1 MKDVL
6 FAGESEKKIFS
17 TLGYMARNTLS
28 HLFSRTKSLDGA
40 GYGAYKKLK
49 GAYSEPDLTVSIDRV
64 QADPYAS
71 PSKLRLIL
79 PMKAAGIPQ
88 HLVDDATGRVAVADF
103 LARRIQADPHR
114 PRNVHIGDIGQQ
126 VLERTHV
133 LVTPDRVEARLLV
146 GLPAKGRRILGRQA
160 AHLLA
165 DDLPHIA
172 DDCLRHD
179 RFDPA
184 DVRALEEHV
193 ALLRDQEALRAQLK
207 SRKLVAFVGN
217 GAILPRAAGDSDRP
231 LATNQATT
239 FESPESLSQTFEL
252 PSGRTVTG
260 MGIPE
265 GLTVI
270 VGGGYHGK
278 STLLRALERGIYPH
292 VAGDGRE
299 WVISRADVASV
310 RAEDGRPIT
319 GDDISPFITNLPTG
333 TDTSHFSTTNA
344 SGSTSQAANVVEAH
358 AAGACALLIDEDTSA
373 TNFMIRDHLMQ
384 RLVPNNKEPITPFV
398 QRVRSLYD
406 ATSVSTVL
414 IAGGS
419 GAYLRL
425 ADTVI
430 AMDAYRPSEVTA
442 RAHDIAREGE
452 APEKTEEAE
461 DTGEFRHATA
471 RRILASGTLSSRKP
485 PKPRGL
491 STISVDRSDIDLS
504 AVGQLV
510 APSQTAAIAAALAW
524 LSKNADGQTPLVDL
538 VARLEQQITE
548 KGLAVLTPG
557 RDHPGHLSR
566 PRGAEILAAAN
577 RYRELKL
584 A

>member
-1 MKDVL
+1 
-6 FAGESEKKIFS
+6 
-17 TLGYMARNTLS
+17 MARNTLS
-28 HLFSRTKSLDGA
+28 DLFSRTKSLDGA

-49 GAYSEPDLTVSIDRV
+49 GAYSEPGLTVSIDRV

-71 PSKLRLIL
+71 PSKVRLIL
-79 PMKAAGIPQ
+79 PMQAAGIPQ

-103 LARRIQADPHR
+103 LARRIQADPNR

-165 DDLPHIA
+165 DDLPNLA

-179 RFDPA
+179 RFAPA
-184 DVRALEEHV
+184 DVQALEDHV
-193 ALLRDQEALRAQLK
+193 ALLRDQEALRAQLQP
-207 SRKLVAFVGN
+207 RKLVAFVGN

-231 LATNQATT
+231 LGANQATA
-239 FESPESLSQTFEL
+239 FDSPESLSQTFEL

-299 WVISRADVASV
+299 WVISLADVASV

-333 TDTSHFSTTNA
+333 ADTRHFTTTNA
-344 SGSTSQAANVVEAH
+344 SGSTSQAANVVEVH
-358 AAGACALLIDEDTSA
+358 AAGASALLIDEDTSA
-373 TNFMIRDHLMQ
+373 TNFMIRDRLMQ
-384 RLVPNNKEPITPFV
+384 RLVPNDKEPITPFV

-442 RAHDIAREGE
+442 RAHEIAREGQ
-452 APEKTEEAE
+452 AAE
-461 DTGEFRHATA
+461 DTEDAEDTAEFHHVTA
-471 RRILASGTLSSRKP
+471 QRVLARGTLSSRKP

-504 AVGQLV
+504 AVGQLI

-538 VARLEQQITE
+538 VARLEQQIAE
-548 KGLAVLTPG
+548 KGLAVLVPG

-566 PRGAEILAAAN
+566 PRGTEILAAAN

>member
-1 MKDVL
+1 
-6 FAGESEKKIFS
+6 
-17 TLGYMARNTLS
+17 MARITLS
-28 HLFSRTKSLDGA
+28 DLFSRTKSLDGA

-71 PSKLRLIL
+71 PSKVRLIL
-79 PMKAAGIPQ
+79 PMQAAGIPQ

-103 LARRIQADPHR
+103 LARRIQADSHR
-114 PRNVHIGDIGQQ
+114 SRNVHIGDIGQQ

-165 DDLPHIA
+165 DDLPQLA
-172 DDCLRHD
+172 DDCLHHD
-179 RFDPA
+179 RFAPA
-184 DVRALEEHV
+184 DVQALEDHV

-231 LATNQATT
+231 LAANQATA

-333 TDTSHFSTTNA
+333 ADTRHFTTTNA

-358 AAGACALLIDEDTSA
+358 AAGASALLIDEDTSA
-373 TNFMIRDHLMQ
+373 TNFMIRDRLMQ

-442 RAHDIAREGE
+442 RAHDIAQEGE
-452 APEKTEEAE
+452 AAVNAEGTEEA
-461 DTGEFRHATA
+461 GEFQHITA
-471 RRILASGTLSSRKP
+471 ERVLARGTLSSRKP

-524 LSKNADGQTPLVDL
+524 LSKNADGQTPMVDL
-538 VARLEQQITE
+538 VARLERQITE
-548 KGLAVLTPG
+548 KGLAVLAPG

-577 RYRELKL
+577 RYRELEL

>member
-28 HLFSRTKSLDGA
+28 DLFSRTKSLDGA

-165 DDLPHIA
+165 DDLPNLS

-179 RFDPA
+179 RFAPA
-184 DVRALEEHV
+184 DTQALEEHV

-231 LATNQATT
+231 LAANQATA

-278 STLLRALERGIYPH
+278 STLLRALEHGIYPH
-292 VAGDGRE
+292 ISGDGRE
-299 WVISRADVASV
+299 WVISRSDVASV

-333 TDTSHFSTTNA
+333 TDTRHFTTTNA

-358 AAGACALLIDEDTSA
+358 AAGASALLIDEDTSA
-373 TNFMIRDHLMQ
+373 TNFMIRDRLMQ
-384 RLVPNNKEPITPFV
+384 RLVPNDKEPITPFV

-430 AMDAYRPSEVTA
+430 AMDAYRPSEVSA
-442 RAHDIAREGE
+442 RAHDIAQEGE
-452 APEKTEEAE
+452 AAKDAGKFQHITAE
-461 DTGEFRHATA
+461 RVLA
-471 RRILASGTLSSRKP
+471 RGTLSSRKP

-538 VARLEQQITE
+538 VARLGRQITE
-548 KGLAVLTPG
+548 KGLAVLAPG

-577 RYRELKL
+577 RYRGLNL

>member
-1 MKDVL
+1 
-6 FAGESEKKIFS
+6 
-17 TLGYMARNTLS
+17 MARNTLS
-28 HLFSRTKSLDGA
+28 DLFSRTKSLDGA

-49 GAYSEPDLTVSIDRV
+49 GAYSEPELTVSIDRV

-71 PSKLRLIL
+71 PSKVRLIL
-79 PMKAAGIPQ
+79 PMDAAGIPP
-88 HLVDDATGRVAVADF
+88 HLIDDVTGRVAVADF
-103 LARRIQADPHR
+103 LARRIQADSHR
-114 PRNVHIGDIGQQ
+114 SRNVHIGDIGQQ

-133 LVTPDRVEARLLV
+133 LVTPDRIEARLLV

-179 RFDPA
+179 RFAPA
-184 DVRALEEHV
+184 DVQALEDHV

-207 SRKLVAFVGN
+207 PRKLVAFVGN

-231 LATNQATT
+231 LAANQATA

-292 VAGDGRE
+292 ISGDGRE

-373 TNFMIRDHLMQ
+373 TNSMIRDHLMQ

-442 RAHDIAREGE
+442 RAHEIALEGE
-452 APEKTEEAE
+452 APEETEEAE

-471 RRILASGTLSSRKP
+471 RRILARGTLSSRKP
-485 PKPRGL
+485 PKPRGV

>member
-6 FAGESEKKIFS
+6 FAGESQKKIFP

-28 HLFSRTKSLDGA
+28 DLFSRTKSLDGA

-49 GAYSEPDLTVSIDRV
+49 GAYSEPKLTVSIDRV

-71 PSKLRLIL
+71 PSKVRLIL
-79 PMKAAGIPQ
+79 PMKTAGIPQ

-103 LARRIQADPHR
+103 LARRIQADSHR
-114 PRNVHIGDIGQQ
+114 SRNVHIGDIGQQ

-133 LVTPDRVEARLLV
+133 LVTPDRLEARLLV

-179 RFDPA
+179 RFAPA

-231 LATNQATT
+231 LAANQATA
-239 FESPESLSQTFEL
+239 FETPESLSQTFEL

-265 GLTVI
+265 GLTVV

-292 VAGDGRE
+292 ISGDGRE

-333 TDTSHFSTTNA
+333 ADTRHFTTTNA
-344 SGSTSQAANVVEAH
+344 SGSTSQATNVVEAH
-358 AAGACALLIDEDTSA
+358 AAGASALLIDEDTSA
-373 TNFMIRDHLMQ
+373 TNFMIRDRLMQ

-442 RAHDIAREGE
+442 RAHEIAQEGE
-452 APEKTEEAE
+452 VAVNPEGTEEA
-461 DTGEFRHATA
+461 GEFQHITA
-471 RRILASGTLSSRKP
+471 ERVLARGTLSSRKP

-510 APSQTAAIAAALAW
+510 APCQTAAIAAALEW

-538 VARLEQQITE
+538 VARLERQITE
-548 KGLAVLTPG
+548 KGLAVLAPG

-584 A
+584 T

>member
-1 MKDVL
+1 
-6 FAGESEKKIFS
+6 
-17 TLGYMARNTLS
+17 MARNTLS
-28 HLFSRTKSLDGA
+28 DLFSRTKSLDGA

-49 GAYSEPDLTVSIDRV
+49 GAYSESGLTVSIDRV

-126 VLERTHV
+126 ILERTHV
-133 LVTPDRVEARLLV
+133 LVTPDRVEGRLLV

-179 RFDPA
+179 RFAPA
-184 DVRALEEHV
+184 DVQALEDHV

-207 SRKLVAFVGN
+207 PRNLVAFVGN

-231 LATNQATT
+231 LAADKATA

-292 VAGDGRE
+292 IAGDGRE

-319 GDDISPFITNLPTG
+319 DDDISPFITNLPTG
-333 TDTSHFSTTNA
+333 ADTRHFTTTNA

-358 AAGACALLIDEDTSA
+358 AAGTSALLIDEDTSA
-373 TNFMIRDHLMQ
+373 TNFMIRDRLMQ
-384 RLVPNNKEPITPFV
+384 RLVPSDKEPITPFV

-430 AMDAYRPSEVTA
+430 AMDSYRPSEVTA
-442 RAHDIAREGE
+442 RAHHIAREGQ
-452 APEKTEEAE
+452 ATEDMKEAE
-461 DTGEFRHATA
+461 VAGEFRHITA
-471 RRILASGTLSSRKP
+471 GRVLARGTLSSRKP

-510 APSQTAAIAAALAW
+510 VPSQTAAIAAALAW

-548 KGLAVLTPG
+548 KGLAVLAPG

>member
-1 MKDVL
+1 
-6 FAGESEKKIFS
+6 
-17 TLGYMARNTLS
+17 MARNTLS
-28 HLFSRTKSLDGA
+28 DLFSRTKSLDGA

-49 GAYSEPDLTVSIDRV
+49 GAYSESGLTVSIDRV

-71 PSKLRLIL
+71 PSKVRLIL
-79 PMKAAGIPQ
+79 PMKISSIPQ

-103 LARRIQADPHR
+103 LARRIQADPNR
-114 PRNVHIGDIGQQ
+114 PRNVHVGDIGQQ

-165 DDLPHIA
+165 DDLPNLS

-184 DVRALEEHV
+184 DVQALEDHV

-231 LATNQATT
+231 LAANRATS

-265 GLTVI
+265 VLTVI

-292 VAGDGRE
+292 ISGDGRE

-442 RAHDIAREGE
+442 RAHEIALEGE
-452 APEKTEEAE
+452 ASDDA
-461 DTGEFRHATA
+461 GEFHHVTA
-471 RRILASGTLSSRKP
+471 ERVLARGTLSSRKP
-485 PKPRGL
+485 PKPRGV

>member
-1 MKDVL
+1 
-6 FAGESEKKIFS
+6 
-17 TLGYMARNTLS
+17 MARITLS
-28 HLFSRTKSLDGA
+28 DLFSRTKSLDGA

-71 PSKLRLIL
+71 PSKVRLIL
-79 PMKAAGIPQ
+79 PMKAVGIPQ

-103 LARRIQADPHR
+103 VARRIQADSHR
-114 PRNVHIGDIGQQ
+114 SRNVHIGDIGQQ

-231 LATNQATT
+231 LAANQATA
-239 FESPESLSQTFEL
+239 FESPESLSQAFEL

-278 STLLRALERGIYPH
+278 STLLRALEHGIYPH

-333 TDTSHFSTTNA
+333 ADTRHFTTTNA

-358 AAGACALLIDEDTSA
+358 AAGTCALLIDEDTSA
-373 TNFMIRDHLMQ
+373 TNFMIRDRLMQ

-452 APEKTEEAE
+452 AAVDSEGTEEA
-461 DTGEFRHATA
+461 GEFQHITA
-471 RRILASGTLSSRKP
+471 ERVLASKTLSSRKP

-524 LSKNADGQTPLVDL
+524 LSKNADGQTPMVDL
-538 VARLEQQITE
+538 VARLERQITE
-548 KGLAVLTPG
+548 KGLAVLAPG

-584 A
+584 T

>member
-1 MKDVL
+1 
-6 FAGESEKKIFS
+6 
-17 TLGYMARNTLS
+17 MARNTLS
-28 HLFSRTKSLDGA
+28 DLFSRTKSLDGA

-49 GAYSEPDLTVSIDRV
+49 GAYSEPELTVSIDRV

-71 PSKLRLIL
+71 PSKVRLIL
-79 PMKAAGIPQ
+79 PMDAAGIPS
-88 HLVDDATGRVAVADF
+88 HLIDDVTGRVAVADF

-114 PRNVHIGDIGQQ
+114 ARNVHIGDIGQQ

-133 LVTPDRVEARLLV
+133 LITPDRVEARLLV

-165 DDLPHIA
+165 DDLPYIA
-172 DDCLRHD
+172 EDCLRHD
-179 RFDPA
+179 RFAPA
-184 DVRALEEHV
+184 DAQALEEHV

-231 LATNQATT
+231 LAANQATA

-333 TDTSHFSTTNA
+333 ADTRHFTTTNS

-358 AAGACALLIDEDTSA
+358 AAGTSTLLIDEDTSA
-373 TNFMIRDHLMQ
+373 TNFMIRDRLMQ

-452 APEKTEEAE
+452 APE
-461 DTGEFRHATA
+461 DSGEFRHITA
-471 RRILASGTLSSRKP
+471 ERVPARGTLSSRKP

-548 KGLAVLTPG
+548 KGLAVLAPE

-584 A
+584 V

>member
-1 MKDVL
+1 
-6 FAGESEKKIFS
+6 
-17 TLGYMARNTLS
+17 MARNTLS
-28 HLFSRTKSLDGA
+28 DLFSRTKSLDGA

-71 PSKLRLIL
+71 PSKVRLIL

-103 LARRIQADPHR
+103 LARRIQAESHR
-114 PRNVHIGDIGQQ
+114 SRNVHIGDIGQQ

-165 DDLPHIA
+165 DDLPQLA

-179 RFDPA
+179 RFAPA
-184 DVRALEEHV
+184 DVQALEDHV

-231 LATNQATT
+231 LAANQATT

-278 STLLRALERGIYPH
+278 STLLHALERGIYPH

-333 TDTSHFSTTNA
+333 ADTRHFTTTNA

-358 AAGACALLIDEDTSA
+358 AAGTSTLLIDEDTSA
-373 TNFMIRDHLMQ
+373 TNFMIRDRLMQ

-430 AMDAYRPSEVTA
+430 AMDAYRPSEVTE

-452 APEKTEEAE
+452 ASE
-461 DTGEFRHATA
+461 DTGEFRHITA
-471 RRILASGTLSSRKP
+471 ERVLARGTLSSRKP

-524 LSKNADGQTPLVDL
+524 LSKNADGQTPMVDL
-538 VARLEQQITE
+538 VARLERQITE
-548 KGLAVLTPG
+548 KGLAVLAPG

-584 A
+584 T

>member
-1 MKDVL
+1 
-6 FAGESEKKIFS
+6 
-17 TLGYMARNTLS
+17 MARNTLS
-28 HLFSRTKSLDGA
+28 DLFSRTKSLDGA

-49 GAYSEPDLTVSIDRV
+49 GAYSESGLTVSIDRV

-71 PSKLRLIL
+71 PSKVRLIL
-79 PMKAAGIPQ
+79 PMKISSIPQ

-103 LARRIQADPHR
+103 LARRIQADPNR
-114 PRNVHIGDIGQQ
+114 PRNVHVGDIGQQ

-184 DVRALEEHV
+184 DVQALEDHV

-231 LATNQATT
+231 LAANRATS

-252 PSGRTVTG
+252 PSGRTATG

-292 VAGDGRE
+292 ISGDGRE

-452 APEKTEEAE
+452 APEETEEAE

-471 RRILASGTLSSRKP
+471 RRILARGTLSSRKP
-485 PKPRGL
+485 PKPRGV
-491 STISVDRSDIDLS
+491 STISVDRSNIDLS

-510 APSQTAAIAAALAW
+510 APSQTAAIAAALVW

>member
-193 ALLRDQEALRAQLK
+193 ALLRDQDALRAQLK

-292 VAGDGRE
+292 ISGDGRE

-442 RAHDIAREGE
+442 RAHEIAREGE
-452 APEKTEEAE
+452 APEDA
-461 DTGEFRHATA
+461 GEFRHITA
-471 RRILASGTLSSRKP
+471 ERVPACGTLSSRKP

>member
-1 MKDVL
+1 
-6 FAGESEKKIFS
+6 
-17 TLGYMARNTLS
+17 MARNTLS
-28 HLFSRTKSLDGA
+28 DLFSRTKSLDGA

-49 GAYSEPDLTVSIDRV
+49 GAYSESGLTVSIDRV

-71 PSKLRLIL
+71 PSKVRLIL
-79 PMKAAGIPQ
+79 PMKVASIPQ

-103 LARRIQADPHR
+103 LARRIQADPNR
-114 PRNVHIGDIGQQ
+114 PRNVHVGDIGQQ

-165 DDLPHIA
+165 DDLPNLS

-184 DVRALEEHV
+184 DVQALEDHV
-193 ALLRDQEALRAQLK
+193 TLLRDQEALRAQLK

-231 LATNQATT
+231 LAANRATA

-292 VAGDGRE
+292 ISGDGRE

-373 TNFMIRDHLMQ
+373 TNFMIRDRLMQ
-384 RLVPNNKEPITPFV
+384 RLVPNDKEPITPFV

-430 AMDAYRPSEVTA
+430 AMDAYRPREVTA

-452 APEKTEEAE
+452 APEEMEEAE

-471 RRILASGTLSSRKP
+471 RRILARGTLSSRKP
-485 PKPRGL
+485 PKPRGV

-510 APSQTAAIAAALAW
+510 VPSQTAAIAAALAW

>member
-1 MKDVL
+1 
-6 FAGESEKKIFS
+6 
-17 TLGYMARNTLS
+17 MARNTLS
-28 HLFSRTKSLDGA
+28 DLFSRTKSLDGA

-49 GAYSEPDLTVSIDRV
+49 GAYSESGLTVSIDRV

-71 PSKLRLIL
+71 PSKVRLIL
-79 PMKAAGIPQ
+79 PTKVASIPQ

-103 LARRIQADPHR
+103 LARRIQADPNR
-114 PRNVHIGDIGQQ
+114 PRNVHVGDIGQQ

-165 DDLPHIA
+165 DDLPNLS

-184 DVRALEEHV
+184 DVQALEDHV

-231 LATNQATT
+231 LAANRATS

-292 VAGDGRE
+292 VSGDGRE

-333 TDTSHFSTTNA
+333 TDTSRFSTTNA

-373 TNFMIRDHLMQ
+373 TNFMIRDRLMQ

-442 RAHDIAREGE
+442 RAHEIALERQTPVDTEDAQE
-452 APEKTEEAE
+452 A
-461 DTGEFRHATA
+461 GEFQHITA
-471 RRILASGTLSSRKP
+471 ERVLARGTLSSRKP

>member
-1 MKDVL
+1 
-6 FAGESEKKIFS
+6 
-17 TLGYMARNTLS
+17 MARNETAARS
-28 HLFSRTKSLDGA
+28 FKDLFDHARKLDGA
-40 GYGAYKKLK
+40 GYGAYKKLA
-49 GAYSEPDLTVSIDRV
+49 GAFGEPGLTLSIDRV

-71 PSKLRLIL
+71 PSKMRLIL
-79 PMKAAGIPQ
+79 PMRAAGIPQ
-88 HLVDDATGRVAVADF
+88 HLIDDPIGRVAVADF
-103 LARRIQADPHR
+103 LARRIQADANR
-114 PRNVHIGDIGQQ
+114 PKNVHIGDIGQQ

-133 LVTPDRVEARLLV
+133 LVTPDRIEARLLV

-165 DDLPHIA
+165 DDLPQLA
-172 DDCLRHD
+172 DDCLFHD

-184 DVRALEEHV
+184 DARALEDHV
-193 ALLRDQEALRAQLK
+193 ALLRDQEFLRAQLAP
-207 SRKLVAFVGN
+207 RKLVAFVGN

-231 LATNQATT
+231 LAASQAMP
-239 FESPESLSQTFEL
+239 FESPESLTYTFNL

-292 VAGDGRE
+292 IAGDGRE

-319 GDDISPFITNLPTG
+319 GADISPFITNLPTG
-333 TDTSHFSTTNA
+333 ADTRRFSTTNA

-358 AAGACALLIDEDTSA
+358 AAGTSALLIDEDTSA
-373 TNFMIRDHLMQ
+373 TNFMIRDRLMQ
-384 RLVPNNKEPITPFV
+384 RLVPNEKEPITPFV

-430 AMDAYRPSEVTA
+430 AMDAYRPSDVTA
-442 RAHDIAREGE
+442 RAHELAGEEELSEQEG
-452 APEKTEEAE
+452 
-461 DTGEFRHATA
+461 FQHITA
-471 RRILASGTLSSRKP
+471 SRILARGALKSRKP

-491 STISVDRSDIDLS
+491 STISVDRSDIDLA

-524 LSKNADGQTPLVDL
+524 LSKNADGQTPLVEL
-538 VARLEQQITE
+538 VARLERRITE
-548 KGLAVLTPG
+548 DGLAVLVPG

-566 PRGAEILAAAN
+566 PRGAEILAAVN

>member
-1 MKDVL
+1 
-6 FAGESEKKIFS
+6 
-17 TLGYMARNTLS
+17 MARITLS
-28 HLFSRTKSLDGA
+28 DLFSRTKSLDGA

-71 PSKLRLIL
+71 PSKVRLIL

-103 LARRIQADPHR
+103 LARRIQADSHR
-114 PRNVHIGDIGQQ
+114 SRNVHIGDIGQQ

-165 DDLPHIA
+165 DDLPYIA

-217 GAILPRAAGDSDRP
+217 GVILPRAAGDSDRP
-231 LATNQATT
+231 LAANRATA
-239 FESPESLSQTFEL
+239 FESPESLSQTFDL
-252 PSGRTVTG
+252 PSGRSVTG

-333 TDTSHFSTTNA
+333 ADTRHFTTTNA

-358 AAGACALLIDEDTSA
+358 AAGASALLIDEDTSA
-373 TNFMIRDHLMQ
+373 TNFMIRDRLMQ

-430 AMDAYRPSEVTA
+430 AMDAYRPSEVTT
-442 RAHDIAREGE
+442 RAHDIAREEE
-452 APEKTEEAE
+452 ATVNAEGTEEA
-461 DTGEFRHATA
+461 GEFQHITA
-471 RRILASGTLSSRKP
+471 ERVLARGTLSSRKP

-524 LSKNADGQTPLVDL
+524 LSKNADGQTPMVDL
-538 VARLEQQITE
+538 VARLERQITE
-548 KGLAVLTPG
+548 KGLAVLALG

-584 A
+584 T

>member
-1 MKDVL
+1 
-6 FAGESEKKIFS
+6 
-17 TLGYMARNTLS
+17 MARITLS
-28 HLFSRTKSLDGA
+28 DLFSRTKSLDGA

-71 PSKLRLIL
+71 PSKVRLIL
-79 PMKAAGIPQ
+79 PMKTAGIPQ
-88 HLVDDATGRVAVADF
+88 HLVDDVTGRVAVADF
-103 LARRIQADPHR
+103 LARRIQAAPHR

-126 VLERTHV
+126 ILERTHV
-133 LVTPDRVEARLLV
+133 LVIPDRVEARLLV

-165 DDLPHIA
+165 DDLPYIA

-231 LATNQATT
+231 LAANQATA
-239 FESPESLSQTFEL
+239 FETPESLSQTFEL

-278 STLLRALERGIYPH
+278 STLLRALEHGIYPH

-333 TDTSHFSTTNA
+333 ADTRHFTTTNA

-358 AAGACALLIDEDTSA
+358 AAGASALLIDEDTSA
-373 TNFMIRDHLMQ
+373 TNFMIRDRLMQ
-384 RLVPNNKEPITPFV
+384 RLVPNDKEPITPFV

-430 AMDAYRPSEVTA
+430 AMDSYRPSEVTS
-442 RAHDIAREGE
+442 RAHEIAG
-452 APEKTEEAE
+452 
-461 DTGEFRHATA
+461 DTGNTGDTESGGELAQNRFHHVTA
-471 RRILASGTLSSRKP
+471 QRVLARGTLNSRKP

-510 APSQTAAIAAALAW
+510 ASSQTAAIAAALAW

-538 VARLEQQITE
+538 VARLERQITE
-548 KGLAVLTPG
+548 KSLAVLAPG

>member
-1 MKDVL
+1 
-6 FAGESEKKIFS
+6 
-17 TLGYMARNTLS
+17 MARNTLS
-28 HLFSRTKSLDGA
+28 DLFSRTKSLDGA

-49 GAYSEPDLTVSIDRV
+49 GAYSEPGLTVSIDRV

-71 PSKLRLIL
+71 PSKVRLIL
-79 PMKAAGIPQ
+79 PMQAAGIPQ
-88 HLVDDATGRVAVADF
+88 YLVDDATGRVAVADF
-103 LARRIQADPHR
+103 LARRIQADPNR
-114 PRNVHIGDIGQQ
+114 PRNVHIADIGQQ

-172 DDCLRHD
+172 EDCLRHD
-179 RFDPA
+179 RFEPA
-184 DVRALEEHV
+184 DVRALEDHV

-207 SRKLVAFVGN
+207 PRKLVAFVGN

-231 LATNQATT
+231 LAANQATA

-278 STLLRALERGIYPH
+278 STLLRALERGVYPH
-292 VAGDGRE
+292 ISGDGRE

-333 TDTSHFSTTNA
+333 ADTRHFTTTNA

-358 AAGACALLIDEDTSA
+358 AAGASTLLIDEDTSA
-373 TNFMIRDHLMQ
+373 TNFMIRDRLMQ
-384 RLVPNNKEPITPFV
+384 RLVPNDKEPITPFV

-452 APEKTEEAE
+452 ATVNTEGMEE
-461 DTGEFRHATA
+461 VGEFRHITA
-471 RRILASGTLSSRKP
+471 ERVLARGTLSSRKP

-510 APSQTAAIAAALAW
+510 APSQTAAIAAALEW

-548 KGLAVLTPG
+548 KGLAVLAPG

>member
-1 MKDVL
+1 
-6 FAGESEKKIFS
+6 
-17 TLGYMARNTLS
+17 MARNTLS

-165 DDLPHIA
+165 DDLPNLS

-184 DVRALEEHV
+184 DVQALEDHV
-193 ALLRDQEALRAQLK
+193 ALLRDQDALRAQLK

-217 GAILPRAAGDSDRP
+217 GTILPRAAGDSDRP
-231 LATNQATT
+231 LAANRATS

-292 VAGDGRE
+292 ISGDGRE

-471 RRILASGTLSSRKP
+471 RRILARGTLSSRKP

>member
-1 MKDVL
+1 
-6 FAGESEKKIFS
+6 
-17 TLGYMARNTLS
+17 MARNTLS
-28 HLFSRTKSLDGA
+28 DLFSRTKSLDGA

-49 GAYSEPDLTVSIDRV
+49 GAYSESGLTVSIDRV

-71 PSKLRLIL
+71 PSKVRLIL
-79 PMKAAGIPQ
+79 PMKVASIPQ

-103 LARRIQADPHR
+103 LVRRIQADPNR
-114 PRNVHIGDIGQQ
+114 PRNVHVGDIGQQ

-165 DDLPHIA
+165 DDLPNLS

-184 DVRALEEHV
+184 DVQALEDHV

-231 LATNQATT
+231 LAANRATA

-292 VAGDGRE
+292 ISGDGRE

-442 RAHDIAREGE
+442 RAHEIALEGE
-452 APEKTEEAE
+452 ASDDA
-461 DTGEFRHATA
+461 GEFHHVTA
-471 RRILASGTLSSRKP
+471 ERVLARGTLSSRKP
-485 PKPRGL
+485 PKPRGV
-491 STISVDRSDIDLS
+491 STISVDRSNIDLS

-577 RYRELKL
+577 RYRELKI

>member
-1 MKDVL
+1 
-6 FAGESEKKIFS
+6 
-17 TLGYMARNTLS
+17 MARNTLS
-28 HLFSRTKSLDGA
+28 ELFSRTKSLDGA
-40 GYGAYKKLK
+40 GYGSYKKLT
-49 GAYSEPDLTVSIDRV
+49 GAYSEPGLSVSIDRV

-71 PSKLRLIL
+71 PSKVRLIL

-165 DDLPHIA
+165 DDLPNLS

-179 RFDPA
+179 RFAPA
-184 DVRALEEHV
+184 DVQALEDHV

-207 SRKLVAFVGN
+207 PRNLVAFVGN

-231 LATNQATT
+231 LGANQATA
-239 FESPESLSQTFEL
+239 FESPESLAQTFEL
-252 PSGRTVTG
+252 PSGRIVTG

-333 TDTSHFSTTNA
+333 ADTRHFTTTNS

-358 AAGACALLIDEDTSA
+358 AAGTSTLLIDEDTSA
-373 TNFMIRDHLMQ
+373 TNFMIRDRLMQ

-452 APEKTEEAE
+452 APE
-461 DTGEFRHATA
+461 DSGEFRHITA
-471 RRILASGTLSSRKP
+471 ERVPARGTLSSRKP

-548 KGLAVLTPG
+548 KGLAVLAPG

-584 A
+584 V

>member
-1 MKDVL
+1 MKGVR
-6 FAGESEKKIFS
+6 FAGESQKKIFP

-28 HLFSRTKSLDGA
+28 ELFSRTKSLDGA
-40 GYGAYKKLK
+40 GYGSYKKLT
-49 GAYSEPDLTVSIDRV
+49 GAYSEPGLSVSIDRV

-71 PSKLRLIL
+71 PSKVRLIL

-165 DDLPHIA
+165 DDLPNLS

-179 RFDPA
+179 RFAPA
-184 DVRALEEHV
+184 DVQALEDHV

-207 SRKLVAFVGN
+207 PRNLVAFVGN

-231 LATNQATT
+231 LGANQATA
-239 FESPESLSQTFEL
+239 FESPESLAQTFEL
-252 PSGRTVTG
+252 PSGRIVTG

-333 TDTSHFSTTNA
+333 ADTRHFTTTNS

-358 AAGACALLIDEDTSA
+358 AAGTSTLLIDEDTSA
-373 TNFMIRDHLMQ
+373 TNFMIRDRLMQ

-452 APEKTEEAE
+452 APE
-461 DTGEFRHATA
+461 DSGEFRHITA
-471 RRILASGTLSSRKP
+471 ERVPARGTLSSRKP

-548 KGLAVLTPG
+548 KGLAVLAPG

-584 A
+584 V

>member
-6 FAGESEKKIFS
+6 FAGESDKKFFS
-17 TLGYMARNTLS
+17 TLGYMPRNTLS
-28 HLFSRTKSLDGA
+28 DLFSRTKSLDGA

-71 PSKLRLIL
+71 PSKVRLIL
-79 PMKAAGIPQ
+79 PMDAAGIPP
-88 HLVDDATGRVAVADF
+88 HLIDDVTGRVAVADF
-103 LARRIQADPHR
+103 LARRIQAGPHR
-114 PRNVHIGDIGQQ
+114 PRNVQVGDIGQQ

-179 RFDPA
+179 RFAPA
-184 DVRALEEHV
+184 DVQALEDHV

-207 SRKLVAFVGN
+207 PRKLVAFVGN
-217 GAILPRAAGDSDRP
+217 RAILPRAAGDSDRP
-231 LATNQATT
+231 LAANQATA
-239 FESPESLSQTFEL
+239 FETPESLSQTFEL

-292 VAGDGRE
+292 ISGDGRE

-333 TDTSHFSTTNA
+333 ADTRHFTTTNA
-344 SGSTSQAANVVEAH
+344 SGSTSQAANVVEVH
-358 AAGACALLIDEDTSA
+358 AAGASALLIDEDTSA
-373 TNFMIRDHLMQ
+373 TNFMIRDRLMQ
-384 RLVPNNKEPITPFV
+384 RLVPNDKEPITPFV

-452 APEKTEEAE
+452 AAKDAGKFQHITAE
-461 DTGEFRHATA
+461 RVLA
-471 RRILASGTLSSRKP
+471 RGTLSSRKP

-538 VARLEQQITE
+538 VARLERQITE
-548 KGLAVLTPG
+548 KGLAVLAPG

-584 A
+584 T

>member
-6 FAGESEKKIFS
+6 FAGESQKKIFS

-28 HLFSRTKSLDGA
+28 DLFSRTKSLDGA

-49 GAYSEPDLTVSIDRV
+49 GAYSEPELTVSIDRV

-71 PSKLRLIL
+71 PSKVRLIL
-79 PMKAAGIPQ
+79 PMKTVGIPQ

-103 LARRIQADPHR
+103 LARRIQADSHR
-114 PRNVHIGDIGQQ
+114 SRNVHIGDIGQQ

-165 DDLPHIA
+165 DDLPQLA

-179 RFDPA
+179 RFAPA
-184 DVRALEEHV
+184 DVQALEDHV

-231 LATNQATT
+231 LAANQATA
-239 FESPESLSQTFEL
+239 FETPESLSQTFEL
-252 PSGRTVTG
+252 PSGRIVTG

-299 WVISRADVASV
+299 WVISRSDVASV

-333 TDTSHFSTTNA
+333 ADTRHFTTTNA

-358 AAGACALLIDEDTSA
+358 AAGASALLIDEDTSA
-373 TNFMIRDHLMQ
+373 TNFMIRDRLMQ
-384 RLVPNNKEPITPFV
+384 RLVPNDKEPITPFV

-442 RAHDIAREGE
+442 RAHEIAQEGE
-452 APEKTEEAE
+452 VAVNPEGTEEA
-461 DTGEFRHATA
+461 GEFQHITA
-471 RRILASGTLSSRKP
+471 ERVLARGTLSSRKP

-538 VARLEQQITE
+538 VARLERQITE
-548 KGLAVLTPG
+548 KGLAVLAPG
-557 RDHPGHLSR
+557 REHPGHLSR

-584 A
+584 T

>member
-1 MKDVL
+1 MKGVR
-6 FAGESEKKIFS
+6 FAGESQKKIFP

-28 HLFSRTKSLDGA
+28 DLFSRTKSLDGA

-49 GAYSEPDLTVSIDRV
+49 GAYSEPELTVSIDRV

-71 PSKLRLIL
+71 PSKVRLIL
-79 PMKAAGIPQ
+79 PMDAAGIPS
-88 HLVDDATGRVAVADF
+88 HLIDDVTGRVAVADF

-114 PRNVHIGDIGQQ
+114 ARNVHIGDIGQQ

-133 LVTPDRVEARLLV
+133 LITPDRVEARLLV

-165 DDLPHIA
+165 DDLPYIA
-172 DDCLRHD
+172 EDCLRHD
-179 RFDPA
+179 RFAPA
-184 DVRALEEHV
+184 DAQALEEHV

-231 LATNQATT
+231 LAANQATA

-333 TDTSHFSTTNA
+333 ADTRHFTTTNS

-358 AAGACALLIDEDTSA
+358 AAGTSTLLIDEDTSA
-373 TNFMIRDHLMQ
+373 TNFMIRDRLMQ

-452 APEKTEEAE
+452 APE
-461 DTGEFRHATA
+461 DSGEFRHITA
-471 RRILASGTLSSRKP
+471 ERVPARGTLSSRKP

-548 KGLAVLTPG
+548 KGLAVLAPG

-584 A
+584 V

>member
-1 MKDVL
+1 
-6 FAGESEKKIFS
+6 
-17 TLGYMARNTLS
+17 MARNTLS
-28 HLFSRTKSLDGA
+28 ELFSRTKSLDGA

-49 GAYSEPDLTVSIDRV
+49 GAYSESDLTVSIDRV

-71 PSKLRLIL
+71 PSKVRLIL
-79 PMKAAGIPQ
+79 PMHATGIPP
-88 HLVDDATGRVAVADF
+88 HLIDDATGRVAVADF
-103 LARRIQADPHR
+103 LARRIQADPNR
-114 PRNVHIGDIGQQ
+114 PRNVQIGDIGQQ

-133 LVTPDRVEARLLV
+133 LVTPDRVEARMLV

-165 DDLPHIA
+165 DDLPNLA

-179 RFDPA
+179 RFAPA
-184 DVRALEEHV
+184 DVQALEDHV
-193 ALLRDQEALRAQLK
+193 ALLRDQEALRSQLN
-207 SRKLVAFVGN
+207 SRRLVAFVGN

-231 LATNQATT
+231 LAASQATA
-239 FESPESLSQTFEL
+239 FKSPDSLSQTFRL

-299 WVISRADVASV
+299 WVIARADVASV

-333 TDTSHFSTTNA
+333 ADTRHFTTTNA

-358 AAGACALLIDEDTSA
+358 AAGASALLIDEDTSA
-373 TNFMIRDHLMQ
+373 TNFMIRDRLMQ
-384 RLVPNNKEPITPFV
+384 RLVPNDKEPITPFV

-425 ADTVI
+425 ANTVI

-442 RAHDIAREGE
+442 RAHDIAQEE
-452 APEKTEEAE
+452 APEETEEAE

-471 RRILASGTLSSRKP
+471 RRILARGTLSSRKP
-485 PKPRGL
+485 PKPRGV

-510 APSQTAAIAAALAW
+510 VPSQTAAIAAALAW
-524 LSKNADGQTPLVDL
+524 LSKNADGRTPLVDL
-538 VARLEQQITE
+538 VARLEQQIIE
-548 KGLAVLTPG
+548 KGLAVLAPG

>member
-333 TDTSHFSTTNA
+333 ADTRHFTTTNA

-358 AAGACALLIDEDTSA
+358 ATGASALLIDEDTSA
-373 TNFMIRDHLMQ
+373 TNFMIRDRLMQ
-384 RLVPNNKEPITPFV
+384 RLVPNDKEPITPFV

-430 AMDAYRPSEVTA
+430 AMDSYRPSEVTA

-471 RRILASGTLSSRKP
+471 RRILACGTLSSRKP

>member
-1 MKDVL
+1 
-6 FAGESEKKIFS
+6 
-17 TLGYMARNTLS
+17 MARNTLS
-28 HLFSRTKSLDGA
+28 DLFSRTKSLDGA

-49 GAYSEPDLTVSIDRV
+49 GAYSEPELTVSIDRV

-71 PSKLRLIL
+71 PSKVRLIL
-79 PMKAAGIPQ
+79 PMDAAGIPS
-88 HLVDDATGRVAVADF
+88 HLIDDVTGRVAVADF

-133 LVTPDRVEARLLV
+133 LITPDRVEARLLV

-165 DDLPHIA
+165 DDLPYIA

-179 RFDPA
+179 RFAPA
-184 DVRALEEHV
+184 DAQALEEHV

-231 LATNQATT
+231 LAANQATA

-292 VAGDGRE
+292 ISGDGRE

-333 TDTSHFSTTNA
+333 ADTRHFTTTNA

-358 AAGACALLIDEDTSA
+358 AAGASALLIDEDTSA
-373 TNFMIRDHLMQ
+373 TNFMIRDRLMQ

-442 RAHDIAREGE
+442 RAHDIAREGQSAE
-452 APEKTEEAE
+452 DTEDAE
-461 DTGEFRHATA
+461 DTGEFHHVTA
-471 RRILASGTLSSRKP
+471 QRVLTRGTLSSRKP

-510 APSQTAAIAAALAW
+510 APSQTAAIAAALEW

-538 VARLEQQITE
+538 VARLERQITE
-548 KGLAVLTPG
+548 KGLAVLAPG

-584 A
+584 T

>member
-1 MKDVL
+1 MKNVV
-6 FAGESEKKIFS
+6 FAGESPKKIFS

-28 HLFSRTKSLDGA
+28 DLFSHTKSLDGA

-49 GAYSEPDLTVSIDRV
+49 GAYSEPGLTASIDRV
-64 QADPYAS
+64 QADPYAA
-71 PSKLRLIL
+71 PSKVRLIL
-79 PMKAAGIPQ
+79 PMQAVGIPQ

-103 LARRIQADPHR
+103 LARRIQADPNR

-133 LVTPDRVEARLLV
+133 LVTPDSVEARLLV

-165 DDLPHIA
+165 DDLPQLA

-179 RFDPA
+179 RFAPA
-184 DVRALEEHV
+184 DVRALEDHV

-207 SRKLVAFVGN
+207 PRKLVAFVGN

-231 LATNQATT
+231 LAANRATA

-292 VAGDGRE
+292 IAGDGRE
-299 WVISRADVASV
+299 WVISRTDVASV

-333 TDTSHFSTTNA
+333 ADTRHFTTTNA

-358 AAGACALLIDEDTSA
+358 AAGASALLIDEDTSA

-425 ADTVI
+425 ADTII

-442 RAHDIAREGE
+442 RAHEIALEGE
-452 APEKTEEAE
+452 APEEA
-461 DTGEFRHATA
+461 GEFRHITA
-471 RRILASGTLSSRKP
+471 ERVPAHGTLSSRKP

-504 AVGQLV
+504 GVGQLV

-548 KGLAVLTPG
+548 EGLAVLAPG

-584 A
+584 V

>member
-1 MKDVL
+1 
-6 FAGESEKKIFS
+6 
-17 TLGYMARNTLS
+17 MARNTLS
-28 HLFSRTKSLDGA
+28 DLFSRTKNLDGA

-49 GAYSEPDLTVSIDRV
+49 GAYSEPGLTVSIDRV

-71 PSKLRLIL
+71 PSKVRLIL
-79 PMKAAGIPQ
+79 PMQAAGIPQ
-88 HLVDDATGRVAVADF
+88 YLVDDATGRVAVSDF
-103 LARRIQADPHR
+103 LARRIQADPNR

-184 DVRALEEHV
+184 DAQALEDHV

-207 SRKLVAFVGN
+207 PRKLVAFVGN

-231 LATNQATT
+231 LGANQATA

-333 TDTSHFSTTNA
+333 ADTRHFTTTNA

-358 AAGACALLIDEDTSA
+358 AAGTSTLLIDEDTSA
-373 TNFMIRDHLMQ
+373 TNFMIRDRLMQ

-452 APEKTEEAE
+452 APE
-461 DTGEFRHATA
+461 DSGEFRHITA
-471 RRILASGTLSSRKP
+471 ERVLTRGTLSSRKP

-538 VARLEQQITE
+538 VARLERQITE
-548 KGLAVLTPG
+548 KGLAVLAPG

-584 A
+584 T

>member
-1 MKDVL
+1 M
-6 FAGESEKKIFS
+6 E
-17 TLGYMARNTLS
+17 RNTLS
-28 HLFSRTKSLDGA
+28 GLFSRTKSLDGA

-49 GAYSEPDLTVSIDRV
+49 GTYSESGLRVSIDRV

-71 PSKLRLIL
+71 PSKVRLIL
-79 PMKAAGIPQ
+79 PMDAAGIPQ
-88 HLVDDATGRVAVADF
+88 QLIDDPVGRVAVADF
-103 LARRIQADPHR
+103 LARRIQADRSR
-114 PRNVHIGDIGQQ
+114 PKNVHIGDVGQQ

-165 DDLPHIA
+165 DDLPALA
-172 DDCLRHD
+172 DACLCHD
-179 RFDPA
+179 RFAAA
-184 DVRALEEHV
+184 DVEALADHV
-193 ALLRDQEALRAQLK
+193 ALLRDQEDLRTQLK
-207 SRKLVAFVGN
+207 PRKLVAFVGN

-231 LATNQATT
+231 LATARATA
-239 FESPESLSQTFEL
+239 FQSPESLTQTFVL

-292 VAGDGRE
+292 IAGDGRE

-333 TDTSHFSTTNA
+333 ADTRHFTTTNA
-344 SGSTSQAANVVEAH
+344 SGSTSQSANVVEAH
-358 AAGACALLIDEDTSA
+358 AAGTSALLIDEDTSA
-373 TNFMIRDHLMQ
+373 TNFMIRDRLMQ
-384 RLVPNNKEPITPFV
+384 RLVPNDKEPITPFV

-430 AMDAYRPSEVTA
+430 AMDAYRPSEVTE
-442 RAHDIAREGE
+442 RAHEIAGE
-452 APEKTEEAE
+452 AG
-461 DTGEFRHATA
+461 DTGNTGGTEGGGEPAQNRFDHVTATRVLA
-471 RRILASGTLSSRKP
+471 RGTLNSRKP

-510 APSQTAAIAAALAW
+510 APSQTAAIAAALVW

-538 VARLEQQITE
+538 VARLEHQIIE
-548 KGLAVLTPG
+548 KGLAVLAPG

-566 PRGAEILAAAN
+566 PRGAEILAAVN
-577 RYRELKL
+577 RYRDLKL

>member
-1 MKDVL
+1 MKSVL
-6 FAGESEKKIFS
+6 FAGERQRKIFP
-17 TLGYMARNTLS
+17 TLGYMARITLS
-28 HLFSRTKSLDGA
+28 DLFSRTKSLDGA

-71 PSKLRLIL
+71 PSKVRLIL

-103 LARRIQADPHR
+103 LARRIQADSHR
-114 PRNVHIGDIGQQ
+114 SRNVHIGDIGQQ

-133 LVTPDRVEARLLV
+133 LVTPDRIEARLLV

-193 ALLRDQEALRAQLK
+193 ALLRDQEALHAQLK

-231 LATNQATT
+231 LAANQATA

-278 STLLRALERGIYPH
+278 STLLRALEHGIYPH

-333 TDTSHFSTTNA
+333 ADTRHFTTTNA

-358 AAGACALLIDEDTSA
+358 AAGTCALLIDEDTSA
-373 TNFMIRDHLMQ
+373 TNFMIRDRLMQ

-452 APEKTEEAE
+452 AAVDSEGTEEA
-461 DTGEFRHATA
+461 GEFQHITA
-471 RRILASGTLSSRKP
+471 ERVLASKTLSSRKP

-524 LSKNADGQTPLVDL
+524 LSKNADGQTPMVDL
-538 VARLEQQITE
+538 VARLERQITE
-548 KGLAVLTPG
+548 KGLAVLAPG

-584 A
+584 T

>member
-6 FAGESEKKIFS
+6 FAGESEKKIFP

-28 HLFSRTKSLDGA
+28 DLFSRTKSLDGA

-49 GAYSEPDLTVSIDRV
+49 GAYSEPGLTVSIDRV

-71 PSKLRLIL
+71 PSKVRLIL
-79 PMKAAGIPQ
+79 PMKAAGIPP
-88 HLVDDATGRVAVADF
+88 HLIDDVTGRVAVADF

-114 PRNVHIGDIGQQ
+114 PRSAHIGDIGQQ

-179 RFDPA
+179 RFDPT
-184 DVRALEEHV
+184 DVRALEEHA
-193 ALLRDQEALRAQLK
+193 ALLRDQEAVRAQLK

-231 LATNQATT
+231 LAANQATA

-333 TDTSHFSTTNA
+333 ADTRHFTTTNA

-358 AAGACALLIDEDTSA
+358 AAGASALLIDEDTSA
-373 TNFMIRDHLMQ
+373 TNFMIRDRLMQ

-442 RAHDIAREGE
+442 RAHDIAQEGE
-452 APEKTEEAE
+452 AAVDPEGTEEA
-461 DTGEFRHATA
+461 GKFQHITA
-471 RRILASGTLSSRKP
+471 ERVLARGTLSSRKP

-538 VARLEQQITE
+538 VARLERQITE
-548 KGLAVLTPG
+548 KGLAVLAPG
-557 RDHPGHLSR
+557 REHPGHLSR
-566 PRGAEILAAAN
+566 PRGVEILAAAN
-577 RYRELKL
+577 RYRDLKL

>member
-1 MKDVL
+1 
-6 FAGESEKKIFS
+6 
-17 TLGYMARNTLS
+17 MARITLS
-28 HLFSRTKSLDGA
+28 DLFSRTKSLDGA

-71 PSKLRLIL
+71 PSKVRLIL
-79 PMKAAGIPQ
+79 PMKVAGIPQ

-103 LARRIQADPHR
+103 LARRIQADSHR
-114 PRNVHIGDIGQQ
+114 SRNVHIGDIGQQ

-165 DDLPHIA
+165 DDLPQLA
-172 DDCLRHD
+172 DDCLRYD
-179 RFDPA
+179 RFAPA
-184 DVRALEEHV
+184 DVQALEDHV

-207 SRKLVAFVGN
+207 PRKLVAFVGN

-231 LATNQATT
+231 LAANQATA
-239 FESPESLSQTFEL
+239 FESPESLSQTFDL
-252 PSGRTVTG
+252 PSGRSVTG

-299 WVISRADVASV
+299 WVISRADAASV

-333 TDTSHFSTTNA
+333 ADTRHFTTTNA

-358 AAGACALLIDEDTSA
+358 AAGASALLIDEDTSA
-373 TNFMIRDHLMQ
+373 TNFMIRDRLMQ

-442 RAHDIAREGE
+442 RAYDIAQEGE
-452 APEKTEEAE
+452 AAVNAEGTEEA
-461 DTGEFRHATA
+461 GEFQHITA
-471 RRILASGTLSSRKP
+471 ERVLARGTLSSRKP

-524 LSKNADGQTPLVDL
+524 LSKNADGQTPMVDL
-538 VARLEQQITE
+538 VARLERQITE
-548 KGLAVLTPG
+548 KGLAVLALG

>member
-6 FAGESEKKIFS
+6 FAGESQKRIFP
-17 TLGYMARNTLS
+17 TLGYMARITLS
-28 HLFSRTKSLDGA
+28 DLFSRTKSLDGA

-64 QADPYAS
+64 QADPYSS
-71 PSKLRLIL
+71 PSKVRLIL

-103 LARRIQADPHR
+103 LARRIQAESHR
-114 PRNVHIGDIGQQ
+114 SRNVHIGDIGQQ

-165 DDLPHIA
+165 DDLPQLA

-179 RFDPA
+179 RFAPA
-184 DVRALEEHV
+184 DVQALEDHV

-231 LATNQATT
+231 LAANQATT

-333 TDTSHFSTTNA
+333 ADTRHFTTTNA

-358 AAGACALLIDEDTSA
+358 AAGASALLIDEDTSA
-373 TNFMIRDHLMQ
+373 TNFMIRDRLMQ

-442 RAHDIAREGE
+442 RAHEIAQEGE
-452 APEKTEEAE
+452 VAVNPEGTEEA
-461 DTGEFRHATA
+461 GEFQHITA
-471 RRILASGTLSSRKP
+471 ERVLARGTLSSRKR

-538 VARLEQQITE
+538 VARLERQITE
-548 KGLAVLTPG
+548 KGLAVLAPG

>member
-1 MKDVL
+1 
-6 FAGESEKKIFS
+6 
-17 TLGYMARNTLS
+17 MARNTLS
-28 HLFSRTKSLDGA
+28 DLFSRTKSLDGA

-49 GAYSEPDLTVSIDRV
+49 GAYSEPGLTVSIDRV

-71 PSKLRLIL
+71 PSKVRLIL
-79 PMKAAGIPQ
+79 PMQAAGIPQ
-88 HLVDDATGRVAVADF
+88 YLVDDATGRVAVSDF
-103 LARRIQADPHR
+103 LARRIQADPNR

-179 RFDPA
+179 RFEPA
-184 DVRALEEHV
+184 DVQALEDHV
-193 ALLRDQEALRAQLK
+193 ALLRDQEALRAQLTP
-207 SRKLVAFVGN
+207 RKLVAFVGN

-231 LATNQATT
+231 LAANQATA

-278 STLLRALERGIYPH
+278 STLLRALERGVYPH

-333 TDTSHFSTTNA
+333 ADTRHFTTTNA

-358 AAGACALLIDEDTSA
+358 AAGASTLLIDEDTSA
-373 TNFMIRDHLMQ
+373 TNFMIRDRLMQ
-384 RLVPNNKEPITPFV
+384 RLVPNDKEPITPFV

-452 APEKTEEAE
+452 ATVNTEGMEE
-461 DTGEFRHATA
+461 VGEFRHITA
-471 RRILASGTLSSRKP
+471 ERVLARGTLSSRKP

-510 APSQTAAIAAALAW
+510 APSQTAAIAAALEW

-548 KGLAVLTPG
+548 KGLAVLAPG

>member
-1 MKDVL
+1 
-6 FAGESEKKIFS
+6 
-17 TLGYMARNTLS
+17 MARNETAARS
-28 HLFSRTKSLDGA
+28 FKDLFDHARTLDGA
-40 GYGAYKKLK
+40 GYGAYKKLA
-49 GAYSEPDLTVSIDRV
+49 GAFGEPGLTLSIDRV

-71 PSKLRLIL
+71 PSKMRLIL
-79 PMKAAGIPQ
+79 PMRAAGIPQ
-88 HLVDDATGRVAVADF
+88 HLIDDPIGRVAVADF
-103 LARRIQADPHR
+103 LARRIQADVNR
-114 PRNVHIGDIGQQ
+114 PKNVHIGDIGQQ

-133 LVTPDRVEARLLV
+133 LVTPDRIEARLLV

-165 DDLPHIA
+165 DDLPQLA
-172 DDCLRHD
+172 DDCLFHD

-184 DVRALEEHV
+184 DARALEDHV
-193 ALLRDQEALRAQLK
+193 ALLRDQEFLRAQLTP
-207 SRKLVAFVGN
+207 RKLVAFVGN

-231 LATNQATT
+231 LVATQATP
-239 FESPESLSQTFEL
+239 FESPESLTHTFNL
-252 PSGRTVTG
+252 PSGRIVTG

-292 VAGDGRE
+292 IAGDGRE
-299 WVISRADVASV
+299 WVISRDDVASV

-319 GDDISPFITNLPTG
+319 GTDISPFITNLPTG
-333 TDTSHFSTTNA
+333 ADTRHFTTTNA

-358 AAGACALLIDEDTSA
+358 ASGTSALLIDEDTSA
-373 TNFMIRDHLMQ
+373 TNFMIRDRLMQ
-384 RLVPNNKEPITPFV
+384 RLVPNDKEPITPFV

-430 AMDAYRPSEVTA
+430 AMDAYCPSEVTA
-442 RAHDIAREGE
+442 RAHEIAGD
-452 APEKTEEAE
+452 AG
-461 DTGEFRHATA
+461 DTGDTVSTGEPAQNQFQHATA
-471 RRILASGTLSSRKP
+471 ERVLARGTLNSRKP

-491 STISVDRSDIDLS
+491 STISVDRSDVDLS

-538 VARLEQQITE
+538 VARLERHITE
-548 KGLAVLTPG
+548 KGLAVLVPG

>member
-1 MKDVL
+1 
-6 FAGESEKKIFS
+6 
-17 TLGYMARNTLS
+17 MARITLS
-28 HLFSRTKSLDGA
+28 DLFSRTKSLDGA

-71 PSKLRLIL
+71 PSKVRLIL
-79 PMKAAGIPQ
+79 PMKAVGIPQ
-88 HLVDDATGRVAVADF
+88 HLVDDATGRVAVAAF
-103 LARRIQADPHR
+103 LARRIQADSHR
-114 PRNVHIGDIGQQ
+114 SRNVHIGDIGQQ

-165 DDLPHIA
+165 DDLPQLA

-179 RFDPA
+179 RFAPA
-184 DVRALEEHV
+184 DVQALEDHV

-231 LATNQATT
+231 LAANQATA

-299 WVISRADVASV
+299 WVISRSDVASV

-333 TDTSHFSTTNA
+333 ADTRHFTTTNA

-358 AAGACALLIDEDTSA
+358 AAGAFALLIDEDTSA
-373 TNFMIRDHLMQ
+373 TNFMIRDRLMQ

-442 RAHDIAREGE
+442 RAHDIAQEGE
-452 APEKTEEAE
+452 ATVNAEGTEEA
-461 DTGEFRHATA
+461 GEFQHITA
-471 RRILASGTLSSRKP
+471 ERVLARGTLSSRKP

-524 LSKNADGQTPLVDL
+524 LSKNADGQTPMVDL
-538 VARLEQQITE
+538 VARLERQITE
-548 KGLAVLTPG
+548 KGLAVLALG

>member
-6 FAGESEKKIFS
+6 FAGESQKKIFS

-28 HLFSRTKSLDGA
+28 DLFSRSKSLDGA

-49 GAYSEPDLTVSIDRV
+49 GAYSEPELTVSIDRV

-71 PSKLRLIL
+71 PSKVRLIL
-79 PMKAAGIPQ
+79 PMKAAGIPP
-88 HLVDDATGRVAVADF
+88 HLIDDVTGRVAVADF

-172 DDCLRHD
+172 DHCLRHD
-179 RFDPA
+179 RFDSA

-231 LATNQATT
+231 LAANQATA

-333 TDTSHFSTTNA
+333 ADTRHFTTTNA

-358 AAGACALLIDEDTSA
+358 AAGASALLIDEDTSA
-373 TNFMIRDHLMQ
+373 TNFMIRDRLMQ

-442 RAHDIAREGE
+442 RAHEIAQEGE
-452 APEKTEEAE
+452 VAVNPEGTEEA
-461 DTGEFRHATA
+461 GEFQHITA
-471 RRILASGTLSSRKP
+471 ERVLARGTLSSRKP

-538 VARLEQQITE
+538 VARLERQITE
-548 KGLAVLTPG
+548 KGLAVLAPG
-557 RDHPGHLSR
+557 REPPGHLSR

-584 A
+584 T